1 VNARVKPLFDRLEV
15 QRVQLQHLIK
25 DLSDVELNK
34 HPAEKWSIAQVL
46 SHLIASEQLSVGYL
60 NKKMLGIQTAE
71 KSGLKEDLKMLLL
84 IVSQRLPFKF
94 KAPRTIV
101 ENTPVYGSVDQLIS
115 AWDKTRVD
123 LKEVLQKF
131 EDDQINLKIFK
142 HPRAGMLN
150 IQQAIRFFR
159 EHIIHHTPQ
168 VKNLLKQ
175 N

>member
-1 VNARVKPLFDRLEV
+1 MNANLKKLFDRLEV
-15 QRVQLQHLIK
+15 QRMQLQTLVK

-34 HPAEKWSIAQVL
+34 HPTEKWSIAQVL
-46 SHLIASEQLSVGYL
+46 SHLIASEQLSVNYL
-60 NKKMLGIQTAE
+60 NKKILGIQTAE

-101 ENTPVYGSVDQLIS
+101 ENTRVYGSVNPLIS
-115 AWDKTRVD
+115 AWDKARED
-123 LKEVLQKF
+123 LKEVLEKF
-131 EDDQINLKIFK
+131 QDDQINLNVFK

-150 IQQAIRFFR
+150 IQQAVRFFK
-159 EHIIHHTPQ
+159 EHITHHTPQ

>member
-1 VNARVKPLFDRLEV
+1 MNPRLKQLFDRLET
-15 QRVQLQHLIK
+15 QRAQLQHLVK

-34 HPAEKWSIAQVL
+34 HPAEKWSIAQVI

-101 ENTPVYGSVDQLIS
+101 ENTPVYGNFDQLIF

>member
-34 HPAEKWSIAQVL
+34 HPAEKWSIAQVI

-101 ENTPVYGSVDQLIS
+101 ENTPVYGNVDQLIS

>member
-1 VNARVKPLFDRLEV
+1 VNPRLKQLFDRLET
-15 QRVQLQHLIK
+15 QRAQLQHLVK

-34 HPAEKWSIAQVL
+34 HPAEKWSIAQVI

-60 NKKMLGIQTAE
+60 NKKILGIQTAE
-71 KSGLKEDLKMLLL
+71 KSGLKEELKMLLL

-123 LKEVLQKF
+123 LKEVLQKI

>member
-1 VNARVKPLFDRLEV
+1 MNPRLKQLFDRLET
-15 QRVQLQHLIK
+15 QRAQLQHLVK
-25 DLSDVELNK
+25 DLSDVELNE
-34 HPAEKWSIAQVL
+34 HPAEKWSIAQVI

-84 IVSQRLPFKF
+84 IFSQRLPFKF

-101 ENTPVYGSVDQLIS
+101 ENTPVYGNVDQLIS

>member
-1 VNARVKPLFDRLEV
+1 MNPRLKQLFDRLET
-15 QRVQLQHLIK
+15 QRAQLQHLVK

-34 HPAEKWSIAQVL
+34 HPAEKWSIAQVI

-60 NKKMLGIQTAE
+60 NKKILGIQTAE
-71 KSGLKEDLKMLLL
+71 KSGLKEELKMLLL

-123 LKEVLQKF
+123 LKEVLQKI

-150 IQQAIRFFR
+150 TQQAIRFFR

>member
-1 VNARVKPLFDRLEV
+1 MNARVKPLFDRLEV
-15 QRVQLQHLIK
+15 QRDQLQHLIK

-34 HPAEKWSIAQVL
+34 HPPEKWSIAQVI

>member
-1 VNARVKPLFDRLEV
+1 MNARVKPLFDRLEV

-34 HPAEKWSIAQVL
+34 HPAEKWSIAQVI

-101 ENTPVYGSVDQLIS
+101 ENTPVYGNVDQLIS

>member
-1 VNARVKPLFDRLEV
+1 MNARVKPLFDRLEV

-34 HPAEKWSIAQVL
+34 HPAEKWSIAQVI

-84 IVSQRLPFKF
+84 IFSQRLPFKF

-101 ENTPVYGSVDQLIS
+101 ENTPVYGNVDQLIS